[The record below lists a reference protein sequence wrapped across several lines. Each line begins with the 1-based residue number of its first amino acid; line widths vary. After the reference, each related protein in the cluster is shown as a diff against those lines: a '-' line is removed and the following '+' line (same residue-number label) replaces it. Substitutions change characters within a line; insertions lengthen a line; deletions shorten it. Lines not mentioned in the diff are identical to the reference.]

1 MSQKSDICSLSD
13 VCMERLSW
21 LLSVQ
26 AGSEETGAAGYTPE
40 MLLAAPHE
48 RVDRQGPAAQED
60 RQHRLLQAR
69 TPADARLQA
78 GSAQITIPTVQE
90 IGSTLHLLSYHSAL
104 AKAAHPLGQNR
115 CSAAPGFCQCAS
127 DCMLQQCECYKYTT
141 VSLST
146 MLSGILIRCLEMR
159 CVWGVACVQAG
170 AEYPRLSAAG
180 ARRGEL

>member
-1 MSQKSDICSLSD
+1 MSQKSDICSVSD

-78 GSAQITIPTVQE
+78 GSAHITIPTVQE

-104 AKAAHPLGQNR
+104 AKAAHPTGVLLHLDFVNA
-115 CSAAPGFCQCAS
+115 SATA
-127 DCMLQQCECYKYTT
+127 CYNN
-141 VSLST
+141 VSATSVLLFPYLSHSQEIF
-146 MLSGILIRCLEMR
+146 SGA
-159 CVWGVACVQAG
+159 WK
-170 AEYPRLSAAG
+170 
-180 ARRGEL
+180 